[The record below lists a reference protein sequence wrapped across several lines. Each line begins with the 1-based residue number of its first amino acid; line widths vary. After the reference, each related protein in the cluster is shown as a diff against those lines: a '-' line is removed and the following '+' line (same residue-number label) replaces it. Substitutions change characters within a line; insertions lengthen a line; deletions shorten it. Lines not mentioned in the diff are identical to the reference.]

1 MNHKKIY
8 KEYFK
13 LSDSIFNLDFSE
25 YNSRF
30 GIIYTLYSDKYNLI
44 KVGFAKNKKNLEAKL
59 SKKNLILLDEMR
71 GKEQDLNLLIQT
83 LNEFGIKLSGQS
95 SYKYSNILM
104 RHLSILGWPI
114 GKSLYKKRKISKR
127 ISIA

>member
-1 MNHKKIY
+1 MNYKKIY
-8 KEYFK
+8 KEYSK
-13 LSDSIFNLDFSE
+13 LSDLVFNLDFSE
-25 YNSRF
+25 YNSKF

-59 SKKNLILLDEMR
+59 LKRNSILLDKMR
-71 GKEQDLNLLIQT
+71 GKEQDLILLIQT

-114 GKSLYKKRKISKR
+114 GKSLYKKRIISKR